1 MPHLSIRKKAKEG
14 KQRRE
19 RWKEKRKDMI
29 QEKTREDV
37 RDDKKGKGEKHR
49 ENKTRLQ
56 HTRENMSQSPV

>member
-1 MPHLSIRKKAKEG
+1 
-14 KQRRE
+14 
-19 RWKEKRKDMI
+19 MI

-56 HTRENMSQSPV
+56 HTRENMSQSPVQNNKERDKVLKTGFIT

>member
-1 MPHLSIRKKAKEG
+1 
-14 KQRRE
+14 
-19 RWKEKRKDMI
+19 MI